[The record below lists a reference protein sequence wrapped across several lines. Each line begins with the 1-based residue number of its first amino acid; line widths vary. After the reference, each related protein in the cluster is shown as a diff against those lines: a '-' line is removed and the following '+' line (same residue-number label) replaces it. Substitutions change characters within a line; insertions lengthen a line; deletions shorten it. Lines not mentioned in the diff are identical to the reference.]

1 MHRVL
6 TNNQLKIMQEIIEHL
21 SSKKDRQITITE
33 FLDACRYKTA
43 ADAIIHQINQIEKSK
58 EDIIKDQKISGISK
72 AKASPAPAVSRK

>member
-33 FLDACRYKTA
+33 FLDACRYKSV
-43 ADAIIHQINQIEKSK
+43 ADAIVSQINHIEKDK
-58 EDIIKDQKISGISK
+58 EDIIRDQKIAHINK
-72 AKASPAPAVSRK
+72 VKQPAATKK